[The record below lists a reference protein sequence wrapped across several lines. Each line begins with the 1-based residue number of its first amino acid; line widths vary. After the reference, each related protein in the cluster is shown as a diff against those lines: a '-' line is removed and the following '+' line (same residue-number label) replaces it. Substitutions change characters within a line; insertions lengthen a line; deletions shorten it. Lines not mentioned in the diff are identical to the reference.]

1 MSIKCSF
8 ICCSN
13 RNSFK
18 KVKSHGLDGAQRKLR
33 KVCKNEHKWDQGKNG
48 QTTQLVHG
56 LVLTSWDGD
65 AEGFRL
71 RTWSPPVCCTNFENI
86 TLPGLQ
92 TIYYGWCCSSRV
104 GDGLCSKWLESRGV
118 WKNVFWNDLADGWK
132 EETENSP
139 VSSGQTVWV
148 GWIRTCITK
157 INTLAMHAE
166 STAGV

>member
-1 MSIKCSF
+1 MLQQQSV
-8 ICCSN
+8 N
-13 RNSFK
+13 E
-18 KVKSHGLDGAQRKLR
+18 VKSYELDGVQRKLR
-33 KVCKNEHKWDQGKNG
+33 KVGKNEHNWDQGKNG

-56 LVLTSWDGD
+56 FTLTCWDSNT
-65 AEGFRL
+65 EGFRL
-71 RTWSPPVCCTNFENI
+71 RTWSPSVCCTNFENI
-86 TLPGLQ
+86 ALPGLQ
-92 TIYYGWCCSSRV
+92 TIYYGWRCSSRV
-104 GDGLCSKWLESRGV
+104 GDGLCSKRLESRGV